1 MYQVHF
7 SCFSKRSEERER
19 PPWCAFKKNIYPQ
32 GGQIVRCNKNMHSV
46 CLWND
51 FNTMESVKY
60 DDYINYPH
68 LEKTYSNNLKPFAIS
83 LSFSRP
89 LF

>member
-1 MYQVHF
+1 
-7 SCFSKRSEERER
+7 
-19 PPWCAFKKNIYPQ
+19 
-32 GGQIVRCNKNMHSV
+32 MHSV

-68 LEKTYSNNLKPFAIS
+68 LEKTYSNNLKTVESKKSWTTQQSAMGPQIFKNFKNRTNLNRRNKNAYFGIK
-83 LSFSRP
+83 F
-89 LF
+89 